1 MADEPKSPT
10 PEQPLGEQGIFE
22 PKPLNVDRL
31 PVSGTVR
38 AIRLGVFLLMISAG
52 VLIWLA
58 LRNPFMRPVKR
69 YYKALN
75 KRDTAAMTEAFP
87 EWLAGADTDEGTV
100 TVEDM
105 CAAIVSATKY
115 YFGQDSKATVVLRK
129 QQEVGEE
136 YLTRIADG
144 IFTQYQRLATDQ
156 PGINMYFRP
165 STAFSSVQARIMQIS
180 RATNRAGMPME
191 QTFSIPPP
199 IPPIT
204 MIMVRATKI
213 RP

>member
-1 MADEPKSPT
+1 MADKPKSPT

-144 IFTQYQRLATDQ
+144 IFTQYQRKVEITRGCWLTFDVT
-156 PGINMYFRP
+156 YK
-165 STAFSSVQARIMQIS
+165 TADS
-180 RATNRAGMPME
+180 E
-191 QTFSIPPP
+191 QTRTEYARVYRINGSWYLLDIPSD
-199 IPPIT
+199 T
-204 MIMVRATKI
+204 A
-213 RP
+213 